1 MFLFSAKISVLYL
14 YGQIFW
20 SIKLHKNFTKALQ
33 TSQKLHKN
41 FTKTSQK
48 LHMDFTKTSQMG
60 DCECCN
66 VLITS
71 LL

>member
-33 TSQKLHKN
+33 TSQKLHK
-41 FTKTSQK
+41 
-48 LHMDFTKTSQMG
+48 DFTKTSQMG
-60 DCECCN
+60 DYGCCN